1 MFIYTL
7 DLTNQRLTNLL
18 RLLDWSKG
26 FKVSSFVSSVRPAVL
41 KIVDELQLKLEYD
54 SETLL
59 YYLPKKEAERFTVDP
74 PADIIL
80 RPMKSWEDA
89 KITDD
94 VWPNKHQGSLFFL
107 KRLIDWNP
115 NIGAYTKNNKL
126 VAWCFRLQAGP
137 LGALQV
143 DEEFKRRGLGTLVA
157 KKMCSILAEMGQD
170 TFALVNVANI
180 ASRNMLEKL
189 GFKEIDKCYWLRN
202 IPNEPIEWK
211 D

>member
-1 MFIYTL
+1 M
-7 DLTNQRLTNLL
+7 

-26 FKVSSFVSSVRPAVL
+26 FKVSSFLERFRPAVL
-41 KIVDELQLKLEYD
+41 EIVKELELKLEYD

-59 YYLPKKEAERFTVDP
+59 YYLPKKEAEKIKIEPRDDVE
-74 PADIIL
+74 L
-80 RPMKSWEDA
+80 RPMQTWEDA
-89 KITDD
+89 KIADD

-115 NIGAYTKNNKL
+115 NIGAYTKEDNKL

-143 DEEFKRRGLGTLVA
+143 DENYKRKGLGSLVT
-157 KKMCSILAEMGQD
+157 KKMCLIMAEMNQD
-170 TFALVNVANI
+170 TFALVNVTNA
-180 ASRNMLEKL
+180 ASRKMLEKV
-189 GFKEIDKCYWLRN
+189 GFKAIDKCYWLRN
-202 IPNEPIEWK
+202 FPKEPFEWK